1 MYWGLTKGKY
11 APRLYSPS
19 VLKFFEQLWRMVG
32 ASKMREIIL
41 EGAYGVLP
49 PGDSYDDTL
58 PITFLRA
65 TEMKPNLKVDLAS
78 CHRVAR
84 EYFNPKARANI
95 GDVLLAVK
103 GATIA
108 SAKCVA
114 LIEEDPG
121 EVVVNGSIFRM
132 RFKESVNPKFAAV
145 VLDTPLLKRQ
155 MRLGLVANNGVDYLD
170 KSLIHSLVFPVPSAE
185 RQHEI
190 ISIYEMAVG
199 AHLSAI
205 SKAGE
210 ILVGID
216 DYLLAELGIAL
227 PPEPENTIANRIF
240 TAQRRELAGWRFDAR
255 VHRADFDLVS
265 TRFKSPPLKQLAEIN
280 PHTAFRNI
288 EDETVLTFVPMEA
301 ITDEDGTINTPQE
314 RSFAENVGYT
324 SFQEGDLLWAK
335 ITPCMENG
343 KSAVAEGLLNGYG
356 FGSTEYH
363 VFRSKS
369 DELNIKYL
377 HALLRM
383 KRLRHAAKNYF
394 GGSSGHQRVD
404 EAFFARLH
412 IPLPGATKQR
422 HIVEEIEGRRTE
434 ARRLRTEAEA
444 ELEAAKRRIE
454 AMLLGEQA

>member
-1 MYWGLTKGKY
+1 
-11 APRLYSPS
+11 
-19 VLKFFEQLWRMVG
+19 MVG

-108 SAKCVA
+108 SNKCVA
-114 LIEEDPG
+114 LIEDDPG
-121 EVVVNGSIFRM
+121 EAVVNGSIFRM

-227 PPEPENTIANRIF
+227 PPEPENTLASRIF
-240 TAQRRELAGWRFDAR
+240 TAHRRQLVGWRFDPDMAAYLR
-255 VHRADFDLVS
+255 H
-265 TRFKSPPLKQLAEIN
+265 TRTSKYGLSKLRDHMLASPQYGANERGVERMSKE
-280 PHTAFRNI
+280 
-288 EDETVLTFVPMEA
+288 VPRYVR
-301 ITDEDGTINTPQE
+301 ITDINDFGE
-314 RSFAENVGYT
+314 LSEGLGVAAEVVEEKYLLN
-324 SFQEGDLLWAK
+324 SDDLLFARSGN
-335 ITPCMENG
+335 TVG
-343 KSAVAEGLLNGYG
+343 K
-356 FGSTEYH
+356 T
-363 VFRSKS
+363 
-369 DELNIKYL
+369 YL
-377 HALLRM
+377 HASKDDEQHVFAGYMIRFRLNPATLLPAYAFAYTLCRAY
-383 KRLRHAAKNYF
+383 KEWCDAVRRATGQPNINAEEYKSLLIPIPPIDKQSEISTRVFEIRDQVKLLKEQAK
-394 GGSSGHQRVD
+394 
-404 EAFFARLH
+404 
-412 IPLPGATKQR
+412 T
-422 HIVEEIEGRRTE
+422 
-434 ARRLRTEAEA
+434 

-454 AMLLGEQA
+454 AMLLGENA